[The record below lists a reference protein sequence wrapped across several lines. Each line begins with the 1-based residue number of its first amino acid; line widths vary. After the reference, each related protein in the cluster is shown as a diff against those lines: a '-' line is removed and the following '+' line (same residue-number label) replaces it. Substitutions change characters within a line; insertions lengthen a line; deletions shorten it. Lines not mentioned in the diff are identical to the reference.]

1 MFQRFVE
8 AVEPR
13 LDQGALVGEPG
24 GQLFGAFGEAAPC
37 AELKMPVERHDIGQE
52 PVEPVPVL
60 NQTLTKMSRVP
71 VEQVVSDA
79 EDDGFDARHGTQP
92 AIRPAGTS
100 NAGSYCCSHRVC
112 RGGER
117 TQNTK

>member
-37 AELKMPVERHDIGQE
+37 VELKMPVERHDIGQE

-60 NQTLTKMSRVP
+60 NQTLLKMSRVP
-71 VEQVVSDA
+71 VEQDVAYVGSEERRVGKEGVSPCR
-79 EDDGFDARHGTQP
+79 FRWSP
-92 AIRPAGTS
+92 
-100 NAGSYCCSHRVC
+100 SH
-112 RGGER
+112 
-117 TQNTK
+117 

>member
-37 AELKMPVERHDIGQE
+37 VELKMPVERHDIGQE

-60 NQTLTKMSRVP
+60 NQTLIKMSRVP
-71 VEQVVSDA
+71 VEQEVDDVEDA
-79 EDDGFDARHGTQP
+79 GRAEERRVGTEGGTTGRARW
-92 AIRPAGTS
+92 
-100 NAGSYCCSHRVC
+100 C
-112 RGGER
+112 RDH
-117 TQNTK
+117 TIKKIHKAKNT

>member
-37 AELKMPVERHDIGQE
+37 VELKMPVERHDIGQE

-60 NQTLTKMSRVP
+60 NQTLIKMSRVP
-71 VEQVVSDA
+71 VERS
-79 EDDGFDARHGTQP
+79 EEH
-92 AIRPAGTS
+92 TS
-100 NAGSYCCSHRVC
+100 ELQSIMRLSYAVFCLKKKTTNNVQTIDNKIH
-112 RGGER
+112 
-117 TQNTK
+117 NTENRN